1 MIKKLDPNN
10 LTLSQQTDAIN
21 QMIDAIRA
29 ICTLILITY
38 EAAEKTPDAKMRFAE
53 LMTIIHEASQGDD
66 DSELIL

>member
-1 MIKKLDPNN
+1 MIKKLDPTN
-10 LTLSQQTDAIN
+10 LTLSQQTETVN

-29 ICTLILITY
+29 ISKLILITY

-66 DSELIL
+66 DNELIL

>member
-1 MIKKLDPNN
+1 MIKKLNPNN
-10 LTLSQQTDAIN
+10 LTLTQQTETIN

-53 LMTIIHEASQGDD
+53 LMTVIHEASQGEDNN
-66 DSELIL
+66 ELDL

>member
-1 MIKKLDPNN
+1 MIKKIEPVD
-10 LTLSQQTDAIN
+10 LSLYKQSESIN

-29 ICTLILITY
+29 ISKLILITY

-66 DSELIL
+66 DNELIL

>member
-1 MIKKLDPNN
+1 MIKKIEPVD
-10 LTLSQQTDAIN
+10 LSLYKQAESIN

-29 ICTLILITY
+29 ISKLILITY